1 MLGIKTKL
9 LIAFH
14 PQIDRQIDKI
24 NHELKQYL
32 RIYINHKQE
41 NQLKQLTTVESVF
54 NNKIYTAT
62 KLLSFK
68 VNYRRELRIGF
79 EIRNKGNNIKI
90 EKFVKE
96 MKKRHKKTKVALK
109 QSQEE
114 MKRYVSRNRKKT
126 VKYKVKDRLSL
137 NMKDFV

>member
-1 MLGIKTKL
+1 MLGIKPKL

-14 PQIDRQIDKI
+14 PQIDRQMDKI
-24 NHELKQYL
+24 NHKLKQYL
-32 RIYINHKQE
+32 KIYINHKQE
-41 NQLKQLTTVESVF
+41 NQLKQLITVESVF

-96 MKKRHKKTKVALK
+96 MKKRHKKTKIALK

-114 MKRYVSRNRKKT
+114 MKRYVSRNRKKI

-137 NMKDFV
+137 SMKDFV

>member
-1 MLGIKTKL
+1 MLGIKPKL

-14 PQIDRQIDKI
+14 PQIDRQMDKI
-24 NHELKQYL
+24 NHKLKQYL
-32 RIYINHKQE
+32 KIYINHKQE
-41 NQLKQLTTVESVF
+41 NQLKQLITVESVF

-68 VNYRRELRIGF
+68 VNYRRELRMGF
-79 EIRNKGNNIKI
+79 EIRNKRNNIKI

-96 MKKRHKKTKVALK
+96 MKKRHKKTKIALK

-114 MKRYVSRNRKKT
+114 MKRYVSRNRKKI

-137 NMKDFV
+137 SMKDFV

>member
-1 MLGIKTKL
+1 MLGIKPKL

-14 PQIDRQIDKI
+14 PQIDRQMDKI
-24 NHELKQYL
+24 NHKLKQYL
-32 RIYINHKQE
+32 KIYINHKQE
-41 NQLKQLTTVESVF
+41 NQLKQLITVESVF

-96 MKKRHKKTKVALK
+96 MKKRHKKTKIALK

-126 VKYKVKDRLSL
+126 VKYKVKDRLLLS
-137 NMKDFV
+137 MKDFV

>member
-96 MKKRHKKTKVALK
+96 MKKRHKKTKIALK

-114 MKRYVSRNRKKT
+114 MKRYVSRNRKKI

-137 NMKDFV
+137 SMKDFV

>member
-1 MLGIKTKL
+1 M
-9 LIAFH
+9 
-14 PQIDRQIDKI
+14 
-24 NHELKQYL
+24 
-32 RIYINHKQE
+32 
-41 NQLKQLTTVESVF
+41 TTIESVF

-68 VNYRRELRIGF
+68 VNYRRELRMGF

-96 MKKRHKKTKVALK
+96 IKKRHKKTKVALK

-137 NMKDFV
+137 SMKDFV

>member
-1 MLGIKTKL
+1 MLGIKPKL

-14 PQIDRQIDKI
+14 PQIDRQMDKI
-24 NHELKQYL
+24 NHKLKQYL
-32 RIYINHKQE
+32 KIYINHKQE
-41 NQLKQLTTVESVF
+41 NQLKQLITVESVF

-68 VNYRRELRIGF
+68 VNYRRELRMGF

-96 MKKRHKKTKVALK
+96 MKKRHKKTKIALK

-114 MKRYVSRNRKKT
+114 MKRYVSRNRKKI

-137 NMKDFV
+137 SMKDFV

>member
-1 MLGIKTKL
+1 MLGIKPKL

-14 PQIDRQIDKI
+14 PQIDRQMDKI
-24 NHELKQYL
+24 NHKLKQYL
-32 RIYINHKQE
+32 KIYINHKQE
-41 NQLKQLTTVESVF
+41 NQLKQLITVESVF

-68 VNYRRELRIGF
+68 VNYRRELRMGF

-96 MKKRHKKTKVALK
+96 MKKRHKKTKIALK

-137 NMKDFV
+137 SMKDFV

>member
-1 MLGIKTKL
+1 MLGIKPKL

-14 PQIDRQIDKI
+14 PQIDRQMDKI
-24 NHELKQYL
+24 NHKLKQYL
-32 RIYINHKQE
+32 KIYINHKQE
-41 NQLKQLTTVESVF
+41 NQLKQLITVESVF

-109 QSQEE
+109 QLQEK
-114 MKRYVSRNRKKT
+114 MKRYVSRNRKKI

-137 NMKDFV
+137 SMKDFV

>member
-1 MLGIKTKL
+1 MLGINTKL

-14 PQIDRQIDKI
+14 PQIDRQMDKI
-24 NHELKQYL
+24 NHKLKQYL
-32 RIYINHKQE
+32 KIYINHKQE
-41 NQLKQLTTVESVF
+41 NQLKQLITVESVF

-96 MKKRHKKTKVALK
+96 MKKRHKKTKIALK

-114 MKRYVSRNRKKT
+114 MKRYVSRNRKKI

-137 NMKDFV
+137 SMKDFV